1 MKHLS
6 RPPLPAEMSYYT
18 KKDSFEQRCNWNYV
32 SKDYV
37 QFVKRILRK
46 SGKET
51 RMDMSD
57 PMLKRR
63 IQAVVEYADKI
74 IERYRNV
81 PGLEYEH
88 RDDTGNIWVELNFT
102 PATTYNLIEEHAYLL
117 CAAAI
122 WILDEIL
129 ADDSKRTKL
138 FRILPRDDREI
149 DELWCA
155 PDFWHVNYDYELV
168 MSVIYVL
175 YNRNTDIAPIEMDDE
190 NTERIII
197 NSLIAKGEHRAD
209 VSSRKA
215 FEELMA
221 LIPQKSIERAVG
233 SFEEL
238 FWLWTDRYFE
248 CIAPIS
254 AAIRDAVDKV
264 NGMADDFN
272 AARKELKTAID
283 EMTNLHETQSKKNK
297 PVFNPLLVNPFQ
309 DVNNPLK
316 ASASPISPFSKTS
329 GQVAFSGSPMQKVLE
344 ITQRLERISD
354 QHSDAVDRIENLE
367 HKKAGFAM
375 DILRMG
381 YIRTK
386 ECQERYGAEVA
397 RKMKPLR
404 VTNPFEVCFALM
416 WLIEHDS
423 DLPWLYGCGCG
434 LMEEVIESL
443 PWGVIEYKEM
453 HDPVWN
459 PEEETDEQLSFIEMP
474 KQKKP
479 AGQAVVPD
487 WYERRYMPE
496 EDELFAFN
504 RSLAQILYEETGC
517 IMPRDMHKYDGR
529 QKALRKYGVS
539 AKETSSLLLLF
550 TALSNAKRAERALNF
565 DEHLMQY
572 WDEEEDIVD
581 EGEKKEGENKALS
594 YDELAEKLKQAQ
606 VENKKLRTSLHES
619 EKTSRETR
627 KELAYVKSS
636 AEMDHRELADL
647 RELIFNQEN
656 EEECEADVSVV
667 DESVFPY
674 DVQKETVIFG
684 GHETW
689 LKAIR
694 PMLSGNIR
702 FMDKDINFNVNVIR
716 NAEIVWIQSNAM
728 SHSQYYRIVDVARQY
743 KKPVRYFTY
752 ASAAKSALQVLKAD
766 Q

>member
-6 RPPLPAEMSYYT
+6 KPPLPSPMPYYA
-18 KKDSFEQRCNWNYV
+18 KKDSFEQRCNWSCV
-32 SKDYV
+32 TKDYV
-37 QFVKRILRK
+37 QFIKRFLRK

-57 PMLKRR
+57 PMLRRR
-63 IQAVVEYADKI
+63 IQAVIEYTDRI
-74 IERYRNV
+74 IERYKNV
-81 PGLEYEH
+81 SGLEYEH
-88 RDDTGNIWVELNFT
+88 RDDTGNTWIELNFT
-102 PATTYNLIEEHAYLL
+102 PATTYNLIEKHAYLL

-122 WILDEIL
+122 WILDEVL
-129 ADDSKRTKL
+129 ADDSNRIKL
-138 FRILPRDDREI
+138 FRILPREDREI
-149 DELWCA
+149 DELCCA

-168 MSVIYVL
+168 MSVICVL
-175 YNRNTDIAPIEMDDE
+175 YNRNTDIAPVEMDDE

-197 NSLIAKGEHRAD
+197 NSLTARGEHHAD
-209 VSSRKA
+209 VPSRKC
-215 FEELMA
+215 FEKLMA
-221 LIPQKSIERAVG
+221 LIPQESVERAVK

-248 CIAPIS
+248 CIAPIN
-254 AAIRDAVDKV
+254 AAARDAVDKV

-272 AARKELKTAID
+272 TVRRELKTAIE
-283 EMTNLHETQSKKNK
+283 EMTNLHETQSKKSK
-297 PVFNPLLVNPFQ
+297 PAFNPLLANPFQ
-309 DVNNPLK
+309 NLNDPLK
-316 ASASPISPFSKTS
+316 ASASPISPFSKQS
-329 GQVAFSGSPMQKVLE
+329 GQDTFSGSPVQKIFE

-354 QHSDAVDRIENLE
+354 LHSDAVDKIEDLE
-367 HKKAGFAM
+367 HKKAGFTM
-375 DILRMG
+375 DVLRMG
-381 YIRTK
+381 YIRSK
-386 ECQERYGAEVA
+386 DCRERYGAEVA
-397 RKMKPLR
+397 RTMKPLR
-404 VTNPFEVCFALM
+404 VTNPFEICFALL

-423 DLPWLYGCGCG
+423 DLPWLYGCSCG
-434 LMEEVIESL
+434 LMEEVTESL
-443 PWGVIEYKEM
+443 PWGVMEYEEM
-453 HDPVWN
+453 DDPVWN
-459 PEEETDEQLSFIEMP
+459 PEEDKEEQLSFIEQP
-474 KQKKP
+474 KQKKS
-479 AGQAVVPD
+479 AGQAVVSD
-487 WYERRYMPE
+487 WYERRYVPE
-496 EDELFAFN
+496 EDELFAFD

-529 QKALRKYGVS
+529 QKALRKYGIS

-572 WDEEEDIVD
+572 WDGEDIID
-581 EGEKKEGENKALS
+581 EEKKEEENRALS

-606 VENKKLRTSLHES
+606 AENNKLRTSLYES
-619 EKTSRETR
+619 EKASREAR
-627 KELAYVKSS
+627 KELAYAKSS
-636 AEMDHRELADL
+636 AAMDHRELADL

-656 EEECEADVSVV
+656 EEEYGADVPAA

-674 DVQKETVIFG
+674 DVKKETVIFG

-716 NAEIVWIQSNAM
+716 NADTVWIQPNAM
-728 SHSQYYRIVDVARQY
+728 SHSQYYRIVDAARQY

-752 ASAAKSALQVLKAD
+752 ASAAKSAMQVLKAD